1 MGLIELEIVRTVPA
15 TVERV
20 FARLA
25 DIEGHNEWMPRRG
38 SILRRTRQTSAGEPA
53 VGTTYLDD
61 TAFGPTPGDIAVF
74 EPPHELRYHWWNRSK
89 GGRLN
94 LEGWPGYTLE
104 ATGDGATLV
113 RHRATMQTYGLYRA
127 ATPFLRRMATR
138 ERTATMDA
146 LKASFE
152 TGP

>member
-15 TVERV
+15 PIERV

-38 SILRRTRQTSAGEPA
+38 SILRRTRQTSPGEPT
-53 VGTTYLDD
+53 VGTTYVDD
-61 TAFGPTPGDIAVF
+61 TAFGRTPGDIEVF
-74 EPPHELRYHWWNRSK
+74 EPPRELRYHWWNRSK

-94 LEGWPGYTLE
+94 AEGWPGYVLE

-113 RHRATMQTYGLYRA
+113 RHRATLHTYGLYRA
-127 ATPFLRRMATR
+127 ATPFLHRMAMR

-152 TGP
+152 GAA